1 MRYQNKRQKS
11 LPFWR
16 ISVLL
21 LLLLNLLVGC
31 ELLQE
36 HTQTQ
41 PATAQKTA
49 STVTEPS
56 KMEYLVGR
64 VVRVADGDTVT
75 ILDAN
80 NTQHRIRLAQIDAPE
95 TKQAYSKVSKAALSE
110 LIATKEVT
118 VKVDGIDRYKRVLGE
133 IFIANKNVNL
143 YMVRNGYAWA
153 YTQYVTDNSYFKAQE
168 AAQREQLGLWRDPHA
183 LEPWE
188 YRKQQRKR

>member
-49 STVTEPS
+49 STVTDPS

-95 TKQAYSKVSKAALSE
+95 TKQAYSKVSKDALSE
-110 LIATKEVT
+110 LIVTKEVT
-118 VKVDGIDRYKRVLGE
+118 VKVDVIDRYKRVLGE
-133 IFIANKNVNL
+133 ILLLIKTSI
-143 YMVRNGYAWA
+143 
-153 YTQYVTDNSYFKAQE
+153 YTWSEMAM
-168 AAQREQLGLWRDPHA
+168 LGLIPNMLRIIAILKHKKP
-183 LEPWE
+183 LNESS
-188 YRKQQRKR
+188 